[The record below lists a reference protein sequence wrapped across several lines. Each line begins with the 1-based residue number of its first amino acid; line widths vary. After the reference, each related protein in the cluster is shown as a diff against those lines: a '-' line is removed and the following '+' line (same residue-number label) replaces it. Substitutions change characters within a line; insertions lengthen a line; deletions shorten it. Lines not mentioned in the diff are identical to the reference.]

1 MSLPLSKAPWRVG
14 RPARLEDA
22 AHEYLGELTRQQ
34 PWRRARAE
42 ALLDDLDEFLGGA
55 AGVGTLN
62 GEHLAAWQASL
73 PATDQAEAATLARD
87 FWTYL
92 REWHWLE

>member
-1 MSLPLSKAPWRVG
+1 MSLPLPKAPWRVG
-14 RPARLEDA
+14 RPARLEEA

-55 AGVGTLN
+55 ASLGALCPDR
-62 GEHLAAWQASL
+62 LAAWQASL
-73 PATDQAEAATLARD
+73 PEPDQEEAATLTRD
-87 FWTYL
+87 FLTYL
-92 REWHWLE
+92 RQWHWLD